1 MSLRHIQSLFAP
13 RSVAVIG
20 ATNRAQ
26 RSGGVI
32 MKSLLE
38 GGFQGPVMPVNPN
51 YDSVGGILAYPD
63 IKSLPRTPEM
73 AVLCTPP
80 ALVADLVA
88 QLGERGTKTAILVAE
103 ILGAERERLL
113 RIAKATGI
121 RLLGSSTLG
130 LLSPRNNLNASFA
143 HVAAHAGNIGF
154 VSQSGAL
161 CTHVLDWAHPKGI
174 GFSHFIS
181 LGDALDIDFADM
193 LDFLGTD
200 PKTRAILL
208 YIEDIKERRA
218 FMAAARSAA
227 RNKPVLAVKAGR
239 RAQRS
244 ELEAGRSGALA
255 EHDDVWDAALRRAGI
270 LRVENIDEL
279 FGAVETLARARP
291 MKGERL
297 AIVTNG
303 GGAGVMA
310 EDALME
316 SGMGPALLSEATLAR
331 LKAVMPKDWTGS
343 HPLDVQ
349 VDAPPSRYADVL
361 RVLCE
366 DREIDAVLVI
376 HSPNAL
382 ASTTACAEA
391 VIATVKKH
399 GGNVLTS
406 WVGHEAAEPARKL
419 FAAGGLPSYETPRA
433 AVHAF
438 IHMVTHRKNRE
449 ILMQTPPEAPTV
461 FRPDRERA
469 RLVIDAAL
477 SSGNGILSEPDS
489 KAILKAYGIAASE
502 VRIAKSPEE
511 AGEISKELGYPIAL
525 TVVSPGI
532 TRKWDVGGVALS
544 LETAEAVSAAAIGM
558 TARVAERKPGSVV
571 EGFTV
576 QRMVSRQN
584 ARQLIIA
591 VATDPLFG
599 PVILFGEGGRAV
611 EVIRDHAVALPPLNV
626 TLAHELIERTRMSHL
641 LDAYFDRPAAD
652 REAIALALM
661 QVSQI
666 LVDHP
671 EIIEI
676 DINPLFAD
684 DKGVTAVDAH
694 IRLTPYRGR
703 LGFHL
708 AIHPYPGKLEEEAF
722 LKDGR
727 KILLRPIKPE
737 DEPAHYGLIERMSPD
752 DLRMR
757 FFSVLQQL
765 PHSEMAR
772 LTQIDYDREMAFI
785 ATLYDDQGQPET
797 LGVVRTVA
805 DADETEA
812 EFAIAIRSD
821 LKGQGLGRRLMEKIL
836 AYHRTEKPVRRV
848 HGTILAENK
857 AMQELSKRLGFTIKE
872 GPEPDVVLAE
882 IFLTQ

>member
-1 MSLRHIQSLFAP
+1 
-13 RSVAVIG
+13 
-20 ATNRAQ
+20 
-26 RSGGVI
+26 
-32 MKSLLE
+32 
-38 GGFQGPVMPVNPN
+38 
-51 YDSVGGILAYPD
+51 LAYPD
-63 IKSLPRTPEM
+63 IESLPRTPEL

-80 ALVADLVA
+80 AMAPELVAK
-88 QLGERGTKTAILVAE
+88 LGQRGARTAIVVAE
-103 ILGAERERLL
+103 VVGEDRAAMLKA
-113 RIAKATGI
+113 AKASGL
-121 RLLGSSTLG
+121 RLLGPSTLG
-130 LLSPRNNLNASFA
+130 VLSPKNRLNASFA
-143 HVAAHAGNIGF
+143 HVPAHPGNIGF

-174 GFSHFIS
+174 GFSHFVS
-181 LGDALDIDFADM
+181 LGEALDIDFADM
-193 LDFLGTD
+193 LDFMGTD
-200 PKTRAILL
+200 PATRAILL
-208 YIEDIKERRA
+208 YIEEIKERRA

-239 RAQRS
+239 RARRS
-244 ELEAGRSGALA
+244 EAEAGRTGALA

-279 FGAVETLARARP
+279 FGTVETLARARP

-316 SGMGPALLSEATLAR
+316 SGMALCDLSENTKAR
-331 LKAVMPKDWTGS
+331 LKAVMPASWAGDN
-343 HPLDVQ
+343 PLDVQ
-349 VDAPPSRYADVL
+349 VDAPPQRYADVVRIL
-361 RVLCE
+361 G
-366 DREIDAVLVI
+366 DGREIDAVLVI

-419 FAAGGLPSYETPRA
+419 FAQGGLPSYDTPRA

-438 IHMVTHRKNRE
+438 IHMVTHRKNRDM
-449 ILMQTPPEAPTV
+449 LMQTPPESPTV
-461 FRPDRERA
+461 FRPDR
-469 RLVIDAAL
+469 DAARQVIEAAL
-477 SSGNGILSEPDS
+477 GRGNGILSEPES
-489 KAILKAYGIAASE
+489 KAVLKAYGIAASE
-502 VRIAKSPEE
+502 VRIAKTPQE
-511 AGEISKELGYPIAL
+511 AGEISKQLGYPIAL
-525 TVVSPGI
+525 TVVSPDI

-544 LETAEAVSAAAIGM
+544 LETAEAVQAAALGM
-558 TARVAERKPGSVV
+558 TARVAERKPGAKV

-584 ARQLIIA
+584 ARQLIVA

-611 EVIRDHAVALPPLNV
+611 EVIRDHAVALPPLNI

-652 REAIALALM
+652 REAIALTLM

-671 EIIEI
+671 EIYEI

-694 IRLTPYRGR
+694 IRVAPYSGR
-703 LGFHL
+703 PGFHL
-708 AIHPYPGKLEEEAF
+708 AIHPYPQKLEEESS

-737 DEPAHYGLIERMSPD
+737 DEPAHYGLIEHMTPD

-757 FFSVLQQL
+757 FFSVLQSL

-772 LTQIDYDREMAFI
+772 LTQVDYDREMAFI
-785 ATLYDDQGQPET
+785 ATLFDDAGMP
-797 LGVVRTVA
+797 
-805 DADETEA
+805 
-812 EFAIAIRSD
+812 
-821 LKGQGLGRRLMEKIL
+821 
-836 AYHRTEKPVRRV
+836 
-848 HGTILAENK
+848 
-857 AMQELSKRLGFTIKE
+857 
-872 GPEPDVVLAE
+872 
-882 IFLTQ
+882 